1 MRYLNGTP
9 DFRLL
14 YLANDNIA
22 GFSDVD
28 WAGDHDDRKSTSG
41 SVFMMS
47 GAAISWKSKKQI
59 CVALSTAKAEYTALA
74 KAAQESITLHWLLTD
89 MNENSVDPMTIFEDN
104 QSMIAMTNN
113 PQPHGRAKHQYW
125 IPLHQ
130 RNVYNK

>member
-28 WAGDHDDRKSTSG
+28 WVGDHDDRKSTSG

-74 KAAQESITLHWLLTD
+74 KAAQESITLH
-89 MNENSVDPMTIFEDN
+89 
-104 QSMIAMTNN
+104 
-113 PQPHGRAKHQYW
+113 
-125 IPLHQ
+125 
-130 RNVYNK
+130 

>member
-1 MRYLNGTP
+1 MRYLNETP

-14 YLANDNIA
+14 HLANDNIA

-47 GAAISWKSKKQI
+47 GAAIRWKSNKQI

-74 KAAQESITLHWLLTD
+74 KAAQESMTLH
-89 MNENSVDPMTIFEDN
+89 
-104 QSMIAMTNN
+104 
-113 PQPHGRAKHQYW
+113 
-125 IPLHQ
+125 
-130 RNVYNK
+130 